1 MENLPEDCSR
11 PCTRSQAGRFASQV
25 KYQSLLAKRS
35 ASVQHCEGRSVTV
48 SLNNVGLE
56 SKKSTLISSA
66 FKGKVQRK
74 LSRER
79 AKISVVCKQASTVSS
94 RDAESK
100 TAAEYSKPCTRSQ
113 AERFTSQVKYQDLL
127 AKRSVA
133 VQQRCEGRSM
143 QKSSKVAD
151 AKKTARTSATRA
163 ALKLGRATKVSG
175 GPKQPSK
182 ASVIKSP
189 RGNTAAVNPWMVYLQ
204 ATNSLSPA
212 PTRKRARRNVTQ
224 YLLVLGR
231 LKKLQLTGV
240 NEGDKN

>member
-35 ASVQHCEGRSVTV
+35 ASVQRCEGRSVMV

-56 SKKSTLISSA
+56 GKKSTLISSA
-66 FKGKVQRK
+66 FKGKVQGK

-94 RDAESK
+94 RGGESK
-100 TAAEYSKPCTRSQ
+100 TAAECLKPCTRSQ
-113 AERFTSQVKYQDLL
+113 AKRFTSQVKYQDLL
-127 AKRSVA
+127 AKRSVP

-143 QKSSKVAD
+143 QKSAKVVD
-151 AKKTARTSATRA
+151 AKKTARTVATRVA
-163 ALKLGRATKVSG
+163 PKLGRATKASG

-182 ASVIKSP
+182 ASVIKTR
-189 RGNTAAVNPWMVYLQ
+189 RGNTAVNPWMVYLQ

-212 PTRKRARRNVTQ
+212 PTRTQARRNVSK